1 MVEKLMM
8 NTMTALVAILAYGLA
23 VGAVGIALAFRER
36 TRRKVRGDAKKFG
49 PPALAQSLHGRLR
62 TDAGEEMEVY
72 LQKAGQ

>member
-8 NTMTALVAILAYGLA
+8 NSMTALVAILAYGLA
-23 VGAVGIALAFRER
+23 VGAVGMVLAFRER
-36 TRRKVRGDAKKFG
+36 TQRRARGAAKEHM
-49 PPALAQSLHGRLR
+49 LATLSVHGRLK